1 MAFLPANNIEKISNT
16 LTKLLKENNVID
28 DYEILSI
35 NSKITNNPKTKMKE
49 FSDKIYDIYL
59 SDTKSSIKN
68 ELENIEFNNSLTNE
82 EYHICSYCNVTSSK
96 KSIKVK
102 SIITESKIKSE
113 LL

>member
-16 LTKLLKENNVID
+16 LTKLLKENNVI
-28 DYEILSI
+28 
-35 NSKITNNPKTKMKE
+35 
-49 FSDKIYDIYL
+49 DKIYDIYL